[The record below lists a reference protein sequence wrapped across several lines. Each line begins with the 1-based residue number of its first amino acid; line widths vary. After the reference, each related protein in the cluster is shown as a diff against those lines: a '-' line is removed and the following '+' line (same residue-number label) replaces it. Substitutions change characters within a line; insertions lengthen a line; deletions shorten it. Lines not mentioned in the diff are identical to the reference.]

1 MHRARAAGS
10 SAGCSADMPEVA
22 IAAQTRLFLMSFGF
36 GFLLG
41 VVYDLFRIA
50 RLTVTRGKAA
60 VFVMDVLYF
69 FLAGIAVFIFMLAFN
84 SGEIRFYL
92 LLGIVLGF
100 LIYYFTFG
108 AFILKWSN
116 RIIRALRRLLRFLF
130 RVISAPPRAVFRL
143 LRRLGGKI
151 RARLPARL
159 KNFKLKSKI
168 VLKQ

>member
-1 MHRARAAGS
+1 
-10 SAGCSADMPEVA
+10 MPEVA

-69 FLAGIAVFIFMLAFN
+69 FLAVFIFMLAFN

-108 AFILKWSN
+108 AFVLKWSN
-116 RIIRALRRLLRFLF
+116 RIICALRRLLRFLF

-143 LRRLGGKI
+143 FRRLGGKI

-159 KNFKLKSKI
+159 KSKI